1 MSDPRV
7 VPIPVHAGPMSVNAY
22 LLVGERVVVV
32 DTGVA
37 GQADLILGVIAEQ
50 GRVPAD
56 VSLLLL
62 THGHGDHAGS
72 VAALHEATGAPIAL
86 GAGDE
91 QKYRDGID
99 REMEGRGFVGRSML
113 NMIRSRQAA
122 RPAEAG
128 PVGPPADIIIAEERS
143 LAEYGVNAV
152 VVPTPGHSRGSLSV
166 FTAAGDALV
175 GDLLGGGGRS
185 RKVPRRGIFV
195 SDYDAMDASI
205 GAVIGRA
212 PRLVYTGHDAE
223 PFSLD
228 QLLAAFPDLR

>member
-1 MSDPRV
+1 MPDPRV

-22 LLVGERVVVV
+22 LLVGTRVVVV

-37 GQADLILGVIAEQ
+37 AQADLILGAIAAQ

-99 REMEGRGFVGRSML
+99 LEMEGRGFVGRSML
-113 NMIRSRQAA
+113 KVIRSRQAA
-122 RPAEAG
+122 RPADAG

-143 LAEYGVNAV
+143 LAEYGVDAV

-185 RKVPRRGIFV
+185 RKIPRRGIFV
-195 SDYDAMDASI
+195 SDRNAMDASI
-205 GAVIGRA
+205 RAVIRRA

-223 PFSLD
+223 PFTLQ
-228 QLLAAFPDLR
+228 QLLAAFPDLT